1 MLYKNNKVYTLSDAY
16 ETGVID
22 DDMLYELY
30 TWGNLWGKID
40 VTPKGEDRALLSE
53 IKRVII
59 NKYYNGKAPEYLNV
73 EIVGSTSDKTVCFR
87 NIPFMSLGV
96 MIEQTIGDYTYY
108 YNHGDDV
115 MLYKNGNVYSIK
127 EAYESGVIDDSI
139 LEELSKMNFGLE
151 SNKPNTTVPTEPTT
165 TVATVDEP
173 VTVPDTT
180 SATSATKP
188 VSTSDTATNDTPNNS
203 QNNSGAVQTGQNSVA
218 VILLVAML
226 AGCAVIFAKRRNY
239 FK

>member
-1 MLYKNNKVYTLSDAY
+1 MQAIIKQAMLDNYYTDTKPTELEIRIVGGNENGSVYFEHTDDLNYPSAAY
-16 ETGVID
+16 ETQLGNYTYSYTAAD
-22 DDMLYELY
+22 ELLVY
-30 TWGNLWGKID
+30 NNGKI
-40 VTPKGEDRALLSE
+40 
-53 IKRVII
+53 
-59 NKYYNGKAPEYLNV
+59 
-73 EIVGSTSDKTVCFR
+73 
-87 NIPFMSLGV
+87 
-96 MIEQTIGDYTYY
+96 YT
-108 YNHGDDV
+108 
-115 MLYKNGNVYSIK
+115 MKN
-127 EAYESGVIDDSI
+127 AYESGVIDDSI

-165 TVATVDEP
+165 SVATVDEP

-180 SATSATKP
+180 SATKP
-188 VSTSDTATNDTPNNS
+188 VSTSNTATNDTPNNS

>member
-1 MLYKNNKVYTLSDAY
+1 M
-16 ETGVID
+16 ID
-22 DDMLYELY
+22 TYY
-30 TWGNLWGKID
+30 GGK
-40 VTPKGEDRALLSE
+40 E
-53 IKRVII
+53 
-59 NKYYNGKAPEYLNV
+59 PEYLNI
-73 EIVGSTSDKTVCFR
+73 EIVGSTSDGGVY
-87 NIPFMSLGV
+87 FMHNEGFSLDYS
-96 MIEQTIGDYTYY
+96 IEETIGDYTYY

-165 TVATVDEP
+165 SVATVDES
-173 VTVPDTT
+173 VTVPDT
-180 SATSATKP
+180 TSATKP

-226 AGCAVIFAKRRNY
+226 AGCAVIFAKRRNH
-239 FK
+239 FE

>member
-1 MLYKNNKVYTLSDAY
+1 
-16 ETGVID
+16 
-22 DDMLYELY
+22 
-30 TWGNLWGKID
+30 
-40 VTPKGEDRALLSE
+40 
-53 IKRVII
+53 
-59 NKYYNGKAPEYLNV
+59 
-73 EIVGSTSDKTVCFR
+73 
-87 NIPFMSLGV
+87 

>member
-1 MLYKNNKVYTLSDAY
+1 MHNEGFSLD
-16 ETGVID
+16 
-22 DDMLYELY
+22 
-30 TWGNLWGKID
+30 
-40 VTPKGEDRALLSE
+40 
-53 IKRVII
+53 
-59 NKYYNGKAPEYLNV
+59 YL
-73 EIVGSTSDKTVCFR
+73 
-87 NIPFMSLGV
+87 
-96 MIEQTIGDYTYY
+96 IEETIGDYTYS
-108 YNHGDDV
+108 YNHSDDV

-165 TVATVDEP
+165 SVATVDEP
-173 VTVPDTT
+173 VTVPD
-180 SATSATKP
+180 ATSATKP
-188 VSTSDTATNDTPNNS
+188 VSTSDTATNDTPSNS

>member
-1 MLYKNNKVYTLSDAY
+1 MILSALPIGEYDKRV
-16 ETGVID
+16 VI
-22 DDMLYELY
+22 LSRER
-30 TWGNLWGKID
+30 GKISAFA
-40 VTPKGEDRALLSE
+40 KGA
-53 IKRVII
+53 
-59 NKYYNGKAPEYLNV
+59 
-73 EIVGSTSDKTVCFR
+73 
-87 NIPFMSLGV
+87 
-96 MIEQTIGDYTYY
+96 
-108 YNHGDDV
+108 
-115 MLYKNGNVYSIK
+115 YSIK

-165 TVATVDEP
+165 SIATVDEP

-226 AGCAVIFAKRRNY
+226 AGCGVIFAKRRNH
-239 FK
+239 FE